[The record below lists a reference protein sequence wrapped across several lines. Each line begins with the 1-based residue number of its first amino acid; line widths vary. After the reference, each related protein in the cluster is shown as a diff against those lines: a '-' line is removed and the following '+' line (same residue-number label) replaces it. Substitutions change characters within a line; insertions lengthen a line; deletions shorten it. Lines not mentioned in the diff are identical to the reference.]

1 MPTSLSH
8 HAYLVCFD
16 TDRGVL
22 DSASVMA
29 RGPLLRAAAIAEL
42 RLEGHLVDRD
52 GRAVHTGAAPPSDPF
67 LAAVLARVDR
77 PRRWFG
83 LVEHRWHEA
92 EAVVRSRLATEGAL
106 VVTRRRLLGLIPTRD
121 VTPTDPDGI
130 RALQA
135 RVRDAVTGG
144 HDPAEVPLEDAVL
157 AVLCL
162 DEADVR
168 TVLRPRER
176 RAHAPALRAL
186 TARVDAELPGLRAAL
201 EWSVAARRTAA
212 A

>member
-1 MPTSLSH
+1 MHPSLSH
-8 HAYLVCFD
+8 RAYLLCFD
-16 TDRGVL
+16 TARGAP

-29 RGPLLRAAAIAEL
+29 RGPLLRAAAIAQL
-42 RLEGHLVDRD
+42 RLEGHLVDRN
-52 GRAVHTGAAPPSDPF
+52 GRAVRTGTAAPVDPF

-106 VVTRRRLLGLIPTRD
+106 VVTRRRILGLIPARD
-121 VTPTDPDGI
+121 VTPTDPDGV

-135 RVRDAVTGG
+135 EVRDAVTGG
-144 HDPAEVPLEDAVL
+144 HDPAGVPVDVAVL

-176 RAHAPALRAL
+176 RAHAAALRAL